1 MNEKDKAFFAYFR
14 KLREKKNRTL
24 NEKKDLEWFVYS
36 KWWEIMPEDGYSK
49 HLEKR
54 IKEMRERMVKSK
66 LDRAKQRKY
75 RNNRVNKE
83 VE

>member
-1 MNEKDKAFFAYFR
+1 
-14 KLREKKNRTL
+14 
-24 NEKKDLEWFVYS
+24 
-36 KWWEIMPEDGYSK
+36 MPDDYSK

-66 LDRAKQRKY
+66 LDGAKQRKY
-75 RNNRVNKE
+75 RNNRVNME

>member
-1 MNEKDKAFFAYFR
+1 
-14 KLREKKNRTL
+14 
-24 NEKKDLEWFVYS
+24 
-36 KWWEIMPEDGYSK
+36 MPEDYSK

-66 LDRAKQRKY
+66 LDGAKQRKY

>member
-1 MNEKDKAFFAYFR
+1 MSD
-14 KLREKKNRTL
+14 
-24 NEKKDLEWFVYS
+24 D
-36 KWWEIMPEDGYSK
+36 YSK

>member
-1 MNEKDKAFFAYFR
+1 M
-14 KLREKKNRTL
+14 
-24 NEKKDLEWFVYS
+24 S
-36 KWWEIMPEDGYSK
+36 EDFSK

-66 LDRAKQRKY
+66 LDGAKQRKY

>member
-1 MNEKDKAFFAYFR
+1 
-14 KLREKKNRTL
+14 
-24 NEKKDLEWFVYS
+24 
-36 KWWEIMPEDGYSK
+36 MPDDYSK

-66 LDRAKQRKY
+66 LDGAKQRKY